1 MYSRK
6 KSNAR
11 GFLIII
17 CFYLI
22 LLLARFQFPVVQN
35 IISSTPSVAFGMGIP
50 LSSGVARNL
59 AVAETRRGSGALPS
73 LMLQKRIA
81 NTMLTTP
88 QGRTPKPS
96 TRRRLSFFARLAA
109 AWTVFMILCPLR
121 PAMQVHAA
129 KDRDSAGP
137 GLTTEF
143 SATLEDVLQALQ
155 EVLHDQIIHGTYMFD
170 KQQTLN
176 GASVADS
183 TPLFEPWRGDG
194 KAFYKI
200 RTEVIAPRHFR
211 DSADQGTIAVRYIV
225 TSVSPE
231 RTRLRVDAVFVEN
244 ARHGTHPSDGTVES
258 SESKIIQEGV
268 QAIQNTRQEAAE
280 NRRRAESID
289 LAKQTILRQR
299 EDETSR
305 MAAAESSER
314 DLEQR
319 INTLRHQIE
328 MRIKAPG
335 ASLKSAPFR
344 SASDVSALSA
354 YADVLIVIVTP
365 RWYGVETPD
374 GQRGWL
380 SQDQLE
386 PLP

>member
-1 MYSRK
+1 M
-6 KSNAR
+6 
-11 GFLIII
+11 
-17 CFYLI
+17 
-22 LLLARFQFPVVQN
+22 
-35 IISSTPSVAFGMGIP
+35 M
-50 LSSGVARNL
+50 
-59 AVAETRRGSGALPS
+59 
-73 LMLQKRIA
+73 
-81 NTMLTTP
+81 
-88 QGRTPKPS
+88 
-96 TRRRLSFFARLAA
+96 
-109 AWTVFMILCPLR
+109 LCPLCT
-121 PAMQVHAA
+121 ATQVQAA
-129 KDRDSAGP
+129 KDRDLATP

-143 SATLEDVLQALQ
+143 SASLDDVLQALQ
-155 EVLHDQIIHGTYMFD
+155 EVLHDQIMHGTYMFD

-176 GASVADS
+176 GAAAVDS
-183 TPLFEPWRGDG
+183 TPLFEPWHGDG

-231 RTRLRVDAVFVEN
+231 RTRLRVDAVFIEN
-244 ARHGTHPSDGTVES
+244 SRHGTHPSDGTVES

-268 QAIQNTRQEAAE
+268 QAIQNARQEAAE

-289 LAKQTILRQR
+289 LAKQTIIRQR

-305 MAAAESSER
+305 LSAAKSSEQ

-319 INTLRHQIE
+319 VNALRHQIE

-344 SASDVSALSA
+344 SASDVAALSA

>member
-1 MYSRK
+1 
-6 KSNAR
+6 
-11 GFLIII
+11 
-17 CFYLI
+17 
-22 LLLARFQFPVVQN
+22 
-35 IISSTPSVAFGMGIP
+35 
-50 LSSGVARNL
+50 
-59 AVAETRRGSGALPS
+59 
-73 LMLQKRIA
+73 
-81 NTMLTTP
+81 
-88 QGRTPKPS
+88 
-96 TRRRLSFFARLAA
+96 
-109 AWTVFMILCPLR
+109 MILCPIC
-121 PAMQVHAA
+121 PPMQAYAA
-129 KDRDSAGP
+129 TDRDLASP

-143 SATLEDVLQALQ
+143 SASLDDVLQALQ
-155 EVLHDQIIHGTYMFD
+155 EVLHDQIIHGTYMYD

-176 GASVADS
+176 GAAAVDS
-183 TPLFEPWRGDG
+183 TPLFESWHGDG
-194 KAFYKI
+194 KVFYKI
-200 RTEVIAPRHFR
+200 RTQVIAPRHFR
-211 DSADQGTIAVRYIV
+211 DSADQGTIAVRYII

-268 QAIQNTRQEAAE
+268 QAIQNARQEAAE

-289 LAKQTILRQR
+289 LAKQTIVRQR

-305 MAAAESSER
+305 LSAAKSSEQ

-319 INTLRHQIE
+319 IKTLRHQIE

-344 SASDVSALSA
+344 SASDVAVLSA
-354 YADVLIVIVTP
+354 FADVLIVIVTP

-380 SQDQLE
+380 SRDQLE

>member
-1 MYSRK
+1 
-6 KSNAR
+6 
-11 GFLIII
+11 
-17 CFYLI
+17 
-22 LLLARFQFPVVQN
+22 
-35 IISSTPSVAFGMGIP
+35 
-50 LSSGVARNL
+50 
-59 AVAETRRGSGALPS
+59 
-73 LMLQKRIA
+73 
-81 NTMLTTP
+81 
-88 QGRTPKPS
+88 
-96 TRRRLSFFARLAA
+96 
-109 AWTVFMILCPLR
+109 MILCPIY
-121 PAMQVHAA
+121 PAMQVYAA
-129 KDRDSAGP
+129 TNRDLASP

-143 SATLEDVLQALQ
+143 SASLDDVLQALQ
-155 EVLHDQIIHGTYMFD
+155 EVLHDQIIHGTYMYE

-176 GASVADS
+176 GAAAVDS
-183 TPLFEPWRGDG
+183 TPLFESWHGDG

-268 QAIQNTRQEAAE
+268 QAIQHARQEAVE

-289 LAKQTILRQR
+289 LAKQTIVRQR
-299 EDETSR
+299 EDETSHI
-305 MAAAESSER
+305 AAAESSEQ

-319 INTLRHQIE
+319 IKTLRHQIE

-344 SASDVSALSA
+344 SASDVAALSA
-354 YADVLIVIVTP
+354 YADVLIVIVTS

-380 SQDQLE
+380 SREQLE

>member
-1 MYSRK
+1 M
-6 KSNAR
+6 
-11 GFLIII
+11 I
-17 CFYLI
+17 
-22 LLLARFQFPVVQN
+22 
-35 IISSTPSVAFGMGIP
+35 
-50 LSSGVARNL
+50 
-59 AVAETRRGSGALPS
+59 
-73 LMLQKRIA
+73 QKQIA
-81 NTMLTTP
+81 NTMQTALP
-88 QGRTPKPS
+88 ERMPKPS
-96 TRRRLSFFARLAA
+96 TPRRRFFSASPAA
-109 AWTVFMILCPLR
+109 AWTVLLIPCLLCPATIAR
-121 PAMQVHAA
+121 AA
-129 KDRDSAGP
+129 KDRDLASP

-143 SATLEDVLQALQ
+143 SASLDDVLQALQ
-155 EVLHDQIIHGTYMFD
+155 EVVNDQIIHGTYMYD

-176 GASVADS
+176 GAAAVDS
-183 TPLFEPWRGDG
+183 TPLFEPWHGDG
-194 KAFYKI
+194 KVFYKI
-200 RTEVIAPRHFR
+200 RSAVIAPRHFR

-231 RTRLRVDAVFVEN
+231 RTRLRVDAVFIEN
-244 ARHGTHPSDGTVES
+244 SRHGTHPSDGTVES

-268 QAIQNTRQEAAE
+268 QAIQNARQEAAE

-305 MAAAESSER
+305 LSAAKSSEQ

-319 INTLRHQIE
+319 VDALRHQIE

-335 ASLKSAPFR
+335 ATLKSAPFR
-344 SASDVSALSA
+344 SASDVASLSA
-354 YADVLIVIVTP
+354 YAAVLIVIVTP